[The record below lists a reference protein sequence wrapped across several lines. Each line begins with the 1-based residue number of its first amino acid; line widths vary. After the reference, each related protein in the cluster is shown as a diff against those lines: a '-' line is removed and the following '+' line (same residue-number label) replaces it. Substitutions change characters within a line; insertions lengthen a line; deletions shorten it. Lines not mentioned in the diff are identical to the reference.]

1 MDEIREQMD
10 IANEISDAISQ
21 PLGGEAF
28 DEDDLLSE
36 LEELEQESLDEQL
49 LGLETTQPTKMPTAP
64 SKGKK
69 IQQKTIIYKY
79 STCWQATCKNI
90 YSG

>member
-21 PLGGEAF
+21 PLGGELF

-36 LEELEQESLDEQL
+36 LEDLEQESLDEQL
-49 LGLETTQPTKMPTAP
+49 LGLEQPAKLPTAP
-64 SKGKK
+64 TKAPVGKQPAK
-69 IQQKTIIYKY
+69 ASTIDEDEELRALEL
-79 STCWQATCKNI
+79 SMA
-90 YSG
+90 